1 MQIQIEFSLKQPLTL
16 PMAYQYQLQSA
27 LYRKLSEGGEPGW
40 HDGGFSADERRTFKA
55 FCFGS
60 LHGPYEVRDRSF
72 LCFTDRLWLEFR
84 SPLFACCDALQRS
97 LELSPCLR
105 LFDTSLEVTGAR
117 LLNRHILTDSV
128 RFSAETPIVVSRR
141 LHDGKTEYF
150 SPEEERFFNGIC
162 DNYAEKY
169 AAIAGDDAPEL
180 LLRPGGGFRKTVT
193 RYKGIW
199 VTGWRG
205 DIVVKAP
212 PAALELLYNAGLG
225 EKNAQGFGFVNIKD

>member
-141 LHDGKTEYF
+141 LHD
-150 SPEEERFFNGIC
+150 
-162 DNYAEKY
+162 
-169 AAIAGDDAPEL
+169 APEL